1 MTLSV
6 ASLKNRRFAGWL
18 LFVSLA
24 IHAPIALA
32 ATYYSKAPNSD
43 FDNFYNIGTRPGRPW
58 VDFPVEFP
66 VATTQTFR
74 ALAPLSGDRER
85 FGVNLV
91 VVSFVADLA
100 IAGALAWAWGIEAAA
115 CYAFVM
121 IPLLDLFLLRSDL
134 WSTALATAA
143 AAAWRRELRA
153 FAAIGFGLGAAF
165 KLWPG
170 MFLPLLLVPSK
181 AGRRA
186 VPIAVAIATGMAILG
201 AWLWIAGPRG
211 LYQVLTFRGAQ
222 GWEIESTVGA
232 VWMLIDRSS
241 MRLETGAWRI
251 GTTSGPISI
260 LLFILGTIPCMWMIW
275 RGARTGHLG
284 AGWSG
289 GISALLVTS
298 ALLSPQYACWLT
310 PASGVAWAEGD
321 KRSAVLTG
329 LAVFLTNLEWKSF
342 GPLLRGEAS
351 GIGLV
356 LARNLLLAFI
366 VFDVARRLARA
377 PLLTEPAVS
386 RVRV

>member
-1 MTLSV
+1 MTFSV
-6 ASLKNRRFAGWL
+6 ASLKDRRFAGWL

-24 IHAPIALA
+24 IHAPIGLA
-32 ATYYSKAPNSD
+32 ATYYSKAENSD
-43 FDNFYNIGTRPGRPW
+43 FDNYYNIATRPGRPY

-66 VATTQTFR
+66 LATAQTFR
-74 ALAPLSGDRER
+74 SLAPLSGDREQ

-91 VVSFVADLA
+91 IISFVANLA

-121 IPLLDLFLLRSDL
+121 IPLLDLFLQRSDL

-143 AAAWRRELRA
+143 VAAWRRERRA
-153 FAAIGFGLGAAF
+153 VAAIGFGVGAAF
-165 KLWPG
+165 KLWPIA
-170 MFLPLLLVPSK
+170 FLPLLLVPSK

-186 VPIAVAIATGMAILG
+186 VPIVVAIATGMAILG
-201 AWLWIAGPRG
+201 AWLWVAGPRG

-241 MRLETGAWRI
+241 MRVETGAWRI

-260 LLFILGTIPCMWMIW
+260 LLFVLGTIPCMWMIW

-284 AGWSG
+284 EGWSG

-329 LAVFLTNLEWKSF
+329 FAVFLTNLEWKSF

-377 PLLTEPAVS
+377 PLLAEPAVS
-386 RVRV
+386 PVRA

>member
-1 MTLSV
+1 
-6 ASLKNRRFAGWL
+6 
-18 LFVSLA
+18 
-24 IHAPIALA
+24 
-32 ATYYSKAPNSD
+32 
-43 FDNFYNIGTRPGRPW
+43 
-58 VDFPVEFP
+58 
-66 VATTQTFR
+66 
-74 ALAPLSGDRER
+74 
-85 FGVNLV
+85 
-91 VVSFVADLA
+91 
-100 IAGALAWAWGIEAAA
+100 
-115 CYAFVM
+115 
-121 IPLLDLFLLRSDL
+121 
-134 WSTALATAA
+134 
-143 AAAWRRELRA
+143 
-153 FAAIGFGLGAAF
+153 
-165 KLWPG
+165 

-201 AWLWIAGPRG
+201 AWLWVAGPRG

>member
-6 ASLKNRRFAGWL
+6 ASLKDRRFAGWL

-32 ATYYSKAPNSD
+32 ATYYSKAANSD
-43 FDNFYNIGTRPGRPW
+43 FDNYYNIGTRPGRPW
-58 VDFPVEFP
+58 VDFAVEFP
-66 VATTQTFR
+66 VATAQTFR
-74 ALAPLSGDRER
+74 TLAPLSGDRER

-91 VVSFVADLA
+91 IVSFVADLA

-153 FAAIGFGLGAAF
+153 FAAVGFGLGAAF

-181 AGRRA
+181 TGRRA
-186 VPIAVAIATGMAILG
+186 APIAVAIATGMAILG

-232 VWMLIDRSS
+232 VWMLIDRST
-241 MRLETGAWRI
+241 MRIETGAWRI

-275 RGARTGHLG
+275 RGARTGQLG

-310 PASGVAWAEGD
+310 PASGVAWSEGD

-356 LARNLLLAFI
+356 LARNALLIFI

-377 PLLTEPAVS
+377 PLTDPAVS

>member
-1 MTLSV
+1 LTLSV
-6 ASLKNRRFAGWL
+6 ASLKDRRFAGWL

-24 IHAPIALA
+24 IHAPIGLA
-32 ATYYSKAPNSD
+32 ATYYSKADNSD
-43 FDNFYNIGTRPGRPW
+43 FDNYYNIATRPGRPY

-66 VATTQTFR
+66 LATAQTFR
-74 ALAPLSGDRER
+74 TLAPLSGDREQ

-91 VVSFVADLA
+91 IISFVANLA

-121 IPLLDLFLLRSDL
+121 IPLLDLFLQRSDL

-143 AAAWRRELRA
+143 VAAWRRERRA
-153 FAAIGFGLGAAF
+153 VAAIGFGVGAAF
-165 KLWPG
+165 KLWPIA
-170 MFLPLLLVPSK
+170 FLPLLLLPSK
-181 AGRRA
+181 TGRRA

-241 MRLETGAWRI
+241 MRVETGAWRI

-260 LLFILGTIPCMWMIW
+260 LLFVLGTIPCMWMIW

-284 AGWSG
+284 EGWSG

-342 GPLLRGEAS
+342 GPLLRGEAD
-351 GIGLV
+351 GLGLV
-356 LARNLLLAFI
+356 LARNLLLIFI
-366 VFDVARRLARA
+366 VFDAARRLARA

-386 RVRV
+386 PVRA